1 MLIGPQSNANFVG
14 NDLTLNTRVVGPA
27 FDPNFRTA
35 RSYQMNIGLQRQI
48 AKGVL
53 TVDYVR
59 NVSLHF
65 MEGVDVNHVGDSGY
79 VNKNAAA
86 HAIATTLTNCG
97 ATSIAQ
103 SYSANCKTD
112 PSQSMITPPMD
123 WTLASHIRVPRV
135 SPGVRH
141 Q

>member
-1 MLIGPQSNANFVG
+1 MATGVCQQPLSVAGPLVADLQAEYQAAVKALGPQSNANFVG

-65 MEGVDVNHVGDSGY
+65 MEGVDVNHVGDSRY
-79 VNKNAAA
+79 LNNAAA
-86 HAIATTLTNCG
+86 FNAITLTTG
-97 ATSIAQ
+97 
-103 SYSANCKTD
+103 
-112 PSQSMITPPMD
+112 TP
-123 WTLASHIRVPRV
+123 
-135 SPGVRH
+135 
-141 Q
+141 